1 MSTHENVTEP
11 SHSPLEE
18 FLRDY
23 AEVSGGLWD
32 EIEPQVYDLMLP
44 GRHGA
49 GEPEIVRL
57 AFDPEAIP
65 EHPGAQ
71 LASYGTPLVDRLLA
85 DAVNRGRHIVLYM
98 VGLNL
103 APQGLEDRLRRA
115 VTLPSGF
122 ELKLEHSRPLH
133 FPQAVFWF
141 EATFVSDQKEQD
153 LLTVAIDV
161 HHGRQVRHLDRLLD
175 RAHLAEKP
183 WSPLAEA
190 PHPGLRTAYPIAR
203 DRVVRT
209 LSALA
214 NTYHRELHER
224 LDRQLERISRYYGD
238 LRAEVEEQAQKARN
252 REGDPAKFI
261 ARLEALT
268 REEAVATR
276 RAAAEEP
283 VEGPPASAQPAGD
296 PSTQAA
302 VAHGRGLGRDSV
314 DHRPAGVGVGPAGRG
329 HRGRRLPRVRPS
341 HVRVRRHPPGP
352 ARLPGLCGRCTAPPW
367 RRQRGGH
374 LTIRAACQPADRRPP
389 SAASGSA
396 QDRMRSNPQEDL
408 VPVEMEQEQPLDRQG
423 ADRHDH
429 RPERT
434 RVSGRR
440 RPGRSGRSRQTG

>member
-1 MSTHENVTEP
+1 MSTSGSIIEP
-11 SHSPLEE
+11 PHSPLEE
-18 FLRDY
+18 FLRSY

-44 GRHGA
+44 DRAAA

-85 DAVNRGRHIVLYM
+85 DAVNRGRQIVLYM

-122 ELKLEHSRPLH
+122 ELKLEQSRPLH

-175 RAHLAEKP
+175 RAHLSEKP
-183 WSPLAEA
+183 WTPMAEA
-190 PHPGLRTAYPIAR
+190 QHAGLRTAYPIAR

-214 NTYHRELHER
+214 NTFHRELHER

-261 ARLEALT
+261 TRLESLT
-268 REEAVATR
+268 REQALQGAELRRKSQLKVNLRLLNLLVIHQPKLLLNTAVAAAGTAPYVGRQEWVWDPLVEAIEAAVCPECRHPTFEFDVTR
-276 RAAAEEP
+276 QGSLVCPVCSAAASK
-283 VEGPPASAQPAGD
+283 PA
-296 PSTQAA
+296 
-302 VAHGRGLGRDSV
+302 
-314 DHRPAGVGVGPAGRG
+314 RPA
-329 HRGRRLPRVRPS
+329 RR
-341 HVRVRRHPPGP
+341 
-352 ARLPGLCGRCTAPPW
+352 
-367 RRQRGGH
+367 
-374 LTIRAACQPADRRPP
+374 
-389 SAASGSA
+389 
-396 QDRMRSNPQEDL
+396 
-408 VPVEMEQEQPLDRQG
+408 
-423 ADRHDH
+423 
-429 RPERT
+429 
-434 RVSGRR
+434 
-440 RPGRSGRSRQTG
+440 

>member
-1 MSTHENVTEP
+1 MSTHEIVIAP

-18 FLRDY
+18 FLRGY

-44 GRHGA
+44 GRTAA

-57 AFDPEAIP
+57 VFDPEAIP

-85 DAVNRGRHIVLYM
+85 DAVNRGRHIMLYI

-122 ELKLEHSRPLH
+122 ELKLEQSRPLH

-153 LLTVAIDV
+153 LLTVAVDV

-190 PHPGLRTAYPIAR
+190 QHRGLRTAYPIAR

-209 LSALA
+209 LSAMA

-252 REGDPAKFI
+252 REGDPAKFLT
-261 ARLEALT
+261 RLDSLT
-268 REEAVATR
+268 REEELQGAELRRKSQLKVNLRLLNLLVIHQPKVLLHVAVTKSGTAPIVGRQEWVWDPLVETVEAAVCPDCRHPTFEFGVTRQGQLVCPSCASEAIMTPRPTR
-276 RAAAEEP
+276 R
-283 VEGPPASAQPAGD
+283 
-296 PSTQAA
+296 
-302 VAHGRGLGRDSV
+302 
-314 DHRPAGVGVGPAGRG
+314 
-329 HRGRRLPRVRPS
+329 
-341 HVRVRRHPPGP
+341 
-352 ARLPGLCGRCTAPPW
+352 
-367 RRQRGGH
+367 
-374 LTIRAACQPADRRPP
+374 
-389 SAASGSA
+389 
-396 QDRMRSNPQEDL
+396 
-408 VPVEMEQEQPLDRQG
+408 
-423 ADRHDH
+423 
-429 RPERT
+429 
-434 RVSGRR
+434 
-440 RPGRSGRSRQTG
+440 

>member
-1 MSTHENVTEP
+1 MSTHETGIGA

-23 AEVSGGLWD
+23 AEVSGGMWD

-44 GRHGA
+44 CQAAA

-71 LASYGTPLVDRLLA
+71 LASYGTPLVDRLLV

-103 APQGLEDRLRRA
+103 GPQGLEDRLRRA
-115 VTLPSGF
+115 VTLPPGF
-122 ELKLEHSRPLH
+122 ELKLEQARPLH

-141 EATFVSDQKEQD
+141 EAAFVSDQKEQD

-183 WSPLAEA
+183 WTPLAEA
-190 PHPGLRTAYPIAR
+190 PHRGLRTAYPIAR

-252 REGDPAKFI
+252 KEGDPAKFL
-261 ARLEALT
+261 ARLESLT
-268 REEAVATR
+268 REEELQSAELRRKSQLKVNLRLLNLLVIHQPKLLLHTSVA
-276 RAAAEEP
+276 
-283 VEGPPASAQPAGD
+283 GAGTAPCVGRPEWVWD
-296 PSTQAA
+296 PLIEAIEAA
-302 VAHGRGLGRDSV
+302 VC
-314 DHRPAGVGVGPAGRG
+314 PEC
-329 HRGRRLPRVRPS
+329 
-341 HVRVRRHPPGP
+341 RHPTFEFGV
-352 ARLPGLCGRCTAPPW
+352 T
-367 RRQRGGH
+367 
-374 LTIRAACQPADRRPP
+374 
-389 SAASGSA
+389 
-396 QDRMRSNPQEDL
+396 
-408 VPVEMEQEQPLDRQG
+408 RQG
-423 ADRHDH
+423 ALVCPACSVAAIKPA
-429 RPERT
+429 RPA
-434 RVSGRR
+434 RR
-440 RPGRSGRSRQTG
+440 

>member
-1 MSTHENVTEP
+1 MTTHENVMGP

-18 FLRDY
+18 FLRGY

-44 GRHGA
+44 GRTAA

-122 ELKLEHSRPLH
+122 ELKLEQSRPLH

-161 HHGRQVRHLDRLLD
+161 HHSRQVRHLDRLLD
-175 RAHLAEKP
+175 RGHLAEKP
-183 WSPLAEA
+183 WTPLAEA
-190 PHPGLRTAYPIAR
+190 PHQGLRTAYPIAR

-252 REGDPAKFI
+252 RESDPAKFI
-261 ARLEALT
+261 ARLESLT
-268 REEAVATR
+268 REEELQGAELRRKSQLKVNLRLLNLLVIHQPKLLFHTAVATAGTASIVGR
-276 RAAAEEP
+276 TEWVWDPLVESIEAAICPECQRPTFEFGVTRQGSLVCPACSAAASKPVRAA
-283 VEGPPASAQPAGD
+283 
-296 PSTQAA
+296 
-302 VAHGRGLGRDSV
+302 
-314 DHRPAGVGVGPAGRG
+314 
-329 HRGRRLPRVRPS
+329 RR
-341 HVRVRRHPPGP
+341 
-352 ARLPGLCGRCTAPPW
+352 
-367 RRQRGGH
+367 
-374 LTIRAACQPADRRPP
+374 
-389 SAASGSA
+389 
-396 QDRMRSNPQEDL
+396 
-408 VPVEMEQEQPLDRQG
+408 
-423 ADRHDH
+423 
-429 RPERT
+429 
-434 RVSGRR
+434 
-440 RPGRSGRSRQTG
+440 

>member
-1 MSTHENVTEP
+1 MFSNEPSTDV

-18 FLRDY
+18 FLRGY

-44 GRHGA
+44 GRATA

-85 DAVNRGRHIVLYM
+85 DAVNRGRHIALYM
-98 VGLNL
+98 VGLNI

-122 ELKLEHSRPLH
+122 VLKLDHSRPLH

-161 HHGRQVRHLDRLLD
+161 HYGRQVRHLDRLLD

-224 LDRQLERISRYYGD
+224 LIRQLERIGRYYGD
-238 LRAEVEEQAQKARN
+238 LRAEVEEQSQKARN

-261 ARLEALT
+261 GRLESLT
-268 REEAVATR
+268 REEASQGAELRRKSQLRVNLRLLNLLVIHQPKLLLHTVVASAGSVVGQLEWVWDPLVEAIEAAVCPECHHPTFEFSVTRQGQLVCPACAAAPKTPARPTR
-276 RAAAEEP
+276 R
-283 VEGPPASAQPAGD
+283 
-296 PSTQAA
+296 
-302 VAHGRGLGRDSV
+302 
-314 DHRPAGVGVGPAGRG
+314 
-329 HRGRRLPRVRPS
+329 
-341 HVRVRRHPPGP
+341 
-352 ARLPGLCGRCTAPPW
+352 
-367 RRQRGGH
+367 
-374 LTIRAACQPADRRPP
+374 
-389 SAASGSA
+389 
-396 QDRMRSNPQEDL
+396 
-408 VPVEMEQEQPLDRQG
+408 
-423 ADRHDH
+423 
-429 RPERT
+429 
-434 RVSGRR
+434 
-440 RPGRSGRSRQTG
+440 

>member
-1 MSTHENVTEP
+1 
-11 SHSPLEE
+11 
-18 FLRDY
+18 
-23 AEVSGGLWD
+23 
-32 EIEPQVYDLMLP
+32 MLP
-44 GRHGA
+44 GRAAA

-85 DAVNRGRHIVLYM
+85 DAVNRGRHIALYM

-122 ELKLEHSRPLH
+122 ELKLEQSRPLH

-190 PHPGLRTAYPIAR
+190 PQPGLRTAYPIAR

-261 ARLEALT
+261 ARLESLT
-268 REEAVATR
+268 REEELQGAELR
-276 RAAAEEP
+276 RKSQLK
-283 VEGPPASAQPAGD
+283 VNLRLLNLLVIHQPKLFYIRLW
-296 PSTQAA
+296 P
-302 VAHGRGLGRDSV
+302 
-314 DHRPAGVGVGPAGRG
+314 RPARRRSSAGWSGCGIRWS
-329 HRGRRLPRVRPS
+329 RPS
-341 HVRVRRHPPGP
+341 
-352 ARLPGLCGRCTAPPW
+352 
-367 RRQRGGH
+367 
-374 LTIRAACQPADRRPP
+374 RPP
-389 SAASGSA
+389 SAPSA
-396 QDRMRSNPQEDL
+396 ATRRSSSVSPARAGLSARRARPPQ
-408 VPVEMEQEQPLDRQG
+408 
-423 ADRHDH
+423 ATT
-429 RPERT
+429 RPT
-434 RVSGRR
+434 RR
-440 RPGRSGRSRQTG
+440 